1 MKIVTKCLI
10 FLLLFLPVCVKGADF
25 EIITYDVEANFSVDR
40 TSDINEKYNIYF
52 INDINKIVRSI
63 DKKIVT
69 IRPDKTKRITNGIIS
84 DINVLERNF
93 TSTVKNNE
101 KIIEINSEF
110 KKDTVEEVNI
120 GYNYNFGKD
129 TGVGYDELFF
139 EIADGNFDATISG
152 LTFKIT
158 LPKSFDSS
166 KIKFAYD
173 SKYTLGAADVTYS
186 IEENTIIGTLNRSLP
201 SGTKFQIYVE
211 LPDGYFAGAT
221 DNYNYLMFLLLIFP
235 IGTIIFAFMCLKKYK
250 FRNNIN
256 IDISEEIP
264 YNFSS
269 AEIAYLYKG
278 YLKEHDL
285 MTILIDLANK
295 GYIMFEE
302 LDDGYKLGRANSFK
316 MTKLKDY
323 DLDDA
328 ATKILFDKL
337 FQTKDVIELSDI
349 EYNLYDT
356 LVEAKG
362 TIDNK
367 YNHKKIFFQDISK
380 NKMILA
386 FLAIV
391 SIIAINA
398 YSIYLYTSS
407 IWFIPVISAV
417 LIFGI
422 YILFIV
428 NTNFLV
434 KLLFGLG
441 LMVGSMYVG
450 IVPIFNEQKTLII
463 YIIGMLLIL
472 ISVYIYKILPYRTKQ
487 GNEYLGKV
495 YGFKA
500 ALDNLPIAE
509 LDNRLKENPNYFYEM
524 YPYMYVMD
532 DLELWIT
539 KCSNSIKKYPD
550 WYRTKEDFS
559 IRNFEKFVKNMIF
572 MVTQSM
578 FKRQLE
584 GQSTAHVEYRRDGS
598 ADWLEK

>member
-10 FLLLFLPVCVKGADF
+10 FLLLVLPSCVNGANF
-25 EIITYDVEANFSVDR
+25 EIITYDVEANFSIDR
-40 TSDINEKYNIYF
+40 TASVNEKYNIYF
-52 INDINKIVRSI
+52 IDDINTITRSI

-69 IRPDKTKRITNGIIS
+69 VRPDKTKRITNGIIS

-101 KIIEINSEF
+101 KIIEVNSNF
-110 KKDTVEEVNI
+110 KKDTVEEINI
-120 GYNYNFGKD
+120 SYNYNFGKD

-139 EIADGNFDATISG
+139 EISDGNFDATISG

-173 SKYTLGAADVTYS
+173 SKYTLSKEDVTYTV
-186 IEENTIIGTLNRSLP
+186 EENTITGILNRSLP

-211 LPDGYFAGAT
+211 LPEGYFAGAT
-221 DNYNYLMFLLLIFP
+221 DNYNYMMFLLLIFP
-235 IGTIIFAFMCLKKYK
+235 IGTIIFAFICLEKYK
-250 FRNNIN
+250 LKNKIN
-256 IDISEEIP
+256 IDINDEIP

-285 MTILIDLANK
+285 MTVLIDLANK
-295 GYIMFEE
+295 EYIMFEE
-302 LDDGYKLGRANSFK
+302 LDDGYKLGRANSFR
-316 MTKLKDY
+316 MTKLKEY
-323 DLDDA
+323 NLDDA

-337 FQTKDVIELSDI
+337 FQKKDVIELSDI
-349 EYNLYDT
+349 EYNLYDA

-367 YNHKKIFFQDISK
+367 YNNKKIFFQDISK

-386 FLAIV
+386 FLSII

-407 IWFIPVISAV
+407 ILFIPIISAV

-434 KLLFGLG
+434 KLVFGCG
-441 LMVGSMYVG
+441 LITGSMYIG
-450 IVPIFNEQKTLII
+450 IIPIVNEQKTLII

-500 ALDNLPIAE
+500 ALDNLPISE
-509 LDNRLKENPNYFYEM
+509 LDNRLKENQNYFYEM

-532 DLELWIT
+532 DLDLWIT
-539 KCSNSIKKYPD
+539 KCSNSVKKYPE
-550 WYRTKEDFS
+550 WYHTKEEFS

-572 MVTQSM
+572 MITQAM

-584 GQSTAHVEYRRDGS
+584 GQSTTHVEYRKDGS
-598 ADWLEK
+598 SNWLEK

>member
-10 FLLLFLPVCVKGADF
+10 FLLLILPMGVKGADF
-25 EIITYDVEANFSVDR
+25 EIITYDVEANFALDR
-40 TSDINEKYNIYF
+40 TANINEKYNIYF
-52 INDINKIVRSI
+52 INDISKITRLI
-63 DKKIVT
+63 DKKITT
-69 IRPDKTKRITNGIIS
+69 IRPDRTKRITNGIIS
-84 DINVLERNF
+84 DVSVLERNF

-101 KIIEINSEF
+101 KIIEINSNF
-110 KKDTVEEVNI
+110 IKDTLEEINVS
-120 GYNYNFGKD
+120 YKYNFGKD

-139 EIADGNFDATISG
+139 EIVDGNFDATISG
-152 LTFKIT
+152 VTFKIT

-173 SKYTLGAADVTYS
+173 SKYNLSNEDVTYS
-186 IEENTIIGTLNRSLP
+186 VEDNTIIGTLNRSLTP
-201 SGTKFQIYVE
+201 GTKFQIYIE
-211 LPDGYFAGAT
+211 LPDKYFAGAT
-221 DNYNYLMFLLLIFP
+221 DNYNYMMFLLLIFP
-235 IGTIIFAFMCLKKYK
+235 IVTIVFAFICLKKYK
-250 FRNNIN
+250 FKNKVN
-256 IDISEEIP
+256 IDVSEEIP
-264 YNFSS
+264 YDFSS
-269 AEIAYLYKG
+269 AEIAYIYKG

-285 MTILIDLANK
+285 MTVLIDLANK

-302 LDDGYKLGRANSFK
+302 LDDGYKLGRANSFR

-323 DLDDA
+323 DSDDA

-337 FQTKDVIELSDI
+337 FQKKDVIELSDI

-356 LVEAKG
+356 LIEAKG

-367 YNHKKIFFQDISK
+367 YNNEKIFFQDISK

-386 FLAIV
+386 IL
-391 SIIAINA
+391 SIISVIAINA

-407 IWFIPVISAV
+407 IWFIPVISAI

-422 YILFIV
+422 YILFIA
-428 NTNFLV
+428 NTNFFV
-434 KLLFGLG
+434 KLLFGMG
-441 LMVGSMYVG
+441 LMVASMYIG
-450 IVPIFNEQKTLII
+450 IIPIFNEQKTLII

-472 ISVYIYKILPYRTKQ
+472 GSVYIYKILPYRTKE

-500 ALDNLPIAE
+500 ALDNLPIVE
-509 LDNRLKENPNYFYEM
+509 IDNRLKENPNYFYEL

-532 DLELWIT
+532 DLELWIS
-539 KCSNSIKKYPD
+539 KCSNLVKKYPD
-550 WYRTKEDFS
+550 WYHTKEDFS

-572 MVTQSM
+572 MTTQAM

-584 GQSTAHVEYRRDGS
+584 GQSKTHVEYRKDVNTS
-598 ADWLEK
+598 WIEK